1 VRVSEERE
9 GFFASPLG
17 RLLLGFLLLILAPVI
32 IAIVIAI
39 PLPTTI
45 DIGGQTVDLTAFVVI
60 LRFIIPFAIIFTAL
74 RYLGIKL

>member
-1 VRVSEERE
+1 MSEERE

-17 RLLLGFLLLILAPVI
+17 RLLLGFLLLILAPII

-39 PLPTTI
+39 PLPSTL

-60 LRFIIPFAIIFTAL
+60 LRFIIPFVIIFQAL